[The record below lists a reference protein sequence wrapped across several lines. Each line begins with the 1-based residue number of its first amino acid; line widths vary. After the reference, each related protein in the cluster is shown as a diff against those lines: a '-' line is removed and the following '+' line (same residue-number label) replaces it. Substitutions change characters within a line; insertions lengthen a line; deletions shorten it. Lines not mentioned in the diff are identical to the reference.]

1 MAFRYNG
8 IKDINRKTQNT
19 KFNKNLQICNIFTT
33 FAPKLHNM
41 DLLLLFLLG
50 AMGISFLCS
59 LLESVL
65 MTTTFSYINLREE
78 EGYAPALLMKQYKE
92 DTSRPLAAIL
102 SLNTIANT
110 IGAAGVGM
118 QATAVF
124 GSKWF
129 GLVSA
134 ITTILIL
141 VFSEII
147 PKVIGTTYWRNLM
160 GFAART
166 IHILI
171 FILYPIVRLVE
182 MLTRVLRGRDEDP
195 TVSREEVLAMVNV
208 GEEEGVVDEDENKI
222 FTNLMRLDSIHA
234 YDVMTPRVVAKIAP
248 ENMTLRAYYDN
259 DEYDHFSRIPLYN
272 PEAPE
277 YITGYVLRND
287 ALEELTE
294 DHFRKTLGG
303 IKRALPAFDQ
313 DMTLGNIFDSMLK
326 QKSQI
331 AQIIDEYGMFVGILT
346 LEDIIETIFGLEIID
361 ENDAVIDM
369 QQYARE
375 RWEQR
380 QKKYKRI

>member
-1 MAFRYNG
+1 MG
-8 IKDINRKTQNT
+8 
-19 KFNKNLQICNIFTT
+19 
-33 FAPKLHNM
+33 
-41 DLLLLFLLG
+41 LLLLFLLG
-50 AMGISFLCS
+50 AMAVSFICS
-59 LLESVL
+59 VLESVL
-65 MTTTFSYINLREE
+65 MSTSLSYINLREE
-78 EGYAPALLMKQYKE
+78 EGYAPAKLMRSYKE

-118 QATAVF
+118 QVTAVF

-129 GLVSA
+129 GLMSA
-134 ITTILIL
+134 LTTILIL
-141 VFSEII
+141 FFGEII
-147 PKVIGTTYWRNLM
+147 PKVIGTTYWRELM
-160 GFAART
+160 GITAR
-166 IHILI
+166 IIRVLI
-171 FILYPIVRLVE
+171 FVLYPLVLLVE
-182 MLTRVLRGRDEDP
+182 LISRMVPDNEDDP
-195 TVSREEVLAMVNV
+195 SVSREEVLAMVNV

-222 FTNLMRLDSIHA
+222 FSNLMRLDSIHA

-248 ENMTLRAYYDN
+248 ENMTLRAYYDS

-272 PEAPE
+272 PTAPE

-303 IKRALPAFDQ
+303 IKRPLPAFDQ
-313 DMTLGNIFDSMLK
+313 DLTLGTIFDSMLK

-331 AQIIDEYGMFVGILT
+331 AQVIDEYGMFVGILT

-361 ENDAVIDM
+361 ENDTVIDM

-380 QKKYKRI
+380 QKKYKRVDVKKDEVEEQHTDSEQEGEV

>member
-1 MAFRYNG
+1 MG
-8 IKDINRKTQNT
+8 
-19 KFNKNLQICNIFTT
+19 
-33 FAPKLHNM
+33 
-41 DLLLLFLLG
+41 LLLLFLLG
-50 AMGISFLCS
+50 AMAVSFICS
-59 LLESVL
+59 VLESVL
-65 MTTTFSYINLREE
+65 MSTSLSYINLREE
-78 EGYAPALLMKQYKE
+78 EGYAPAKLMRSYKE

-118 QATAVF
+118 QVTAVF

-129 GLVSA
+129 GLMSA
-134 ITTILIL
+134 LTTILIL
-141 VFSEII
+141 FFGEII
-147 PKVIGTTYWRNLM
+147 PKVIGTTYWRELM
-160 GFAART
+160 GITAR
-166 IHILI
+166 IIRVLI
-171 FILYPIVRLVE
+171 FVLYPLVLLVE
-182 MLTRVLRGRDEDP
+182 LISRMVPDNEDDP
-195 TVSREEVLAMVNV
+195 SVSREEVLAMVNV

-222 FTNLMRLDSIHA
+222 FSNLMRLDSIHA

-248 ENMTLRAYYDN
+248 ENMTLRAYYDS

-272 PEAPE
+272 PTAPE

-303 IKRALPAFDQ
+303 IKRPLPAFDQ
-313 DMTLGNIFDSMLK
+313 DLTLGTIFDSMLK

-331 AQIIDEYGMFVGILT
+331 AQVIDEYGMFVGILT

-361 ENDAVIDM
+361 ENDTVIDM

-380 QKKYKRI
+380 QKKYKRVDVKKDEVEEQHTDSEQESEV

>member
-1 MAFRYNG
+1 
-8 IKDINRKTQNT
+8 
-19 KFNKNLQICNIFTT
+19 
-33 FAPKLHNM
+33 
-41 DLLLLFLLG
+41 
-50 AMGISFLCS
+50 
-59 LLESVL
+59 
-65 MTTTFSYINLREE
+65 MTTTYSYINLREE
-78 EGYAPALLMKQYKE
+78 EGYAPATLMKQYKD

-110 IGAAGVGM
+110 VGAAGVGM
-118 QATAVF
+118 QVVAVF
-124 GSKWF
+124 GSRWF
-129 GLVSA
+129 GLFSA

-147 PKVIGTTYWRNLM
+147 PKVIGTSYWRNLM
-160 GFAART
+160 GFTART
-166 IHILI
+166 IRALI
-171 FILYPIVRLVE
+171 FILYPFVLLVE
-182 MLTRVLRGRDEDP
+182 LITRAFPNNEDDP

-234 YDVMTPRVVAKIAP
+234 YDVMTPRVVAKTAP

-259 DEYDHFSRIPLYN
+259 DEYDHFSRIPLYK

-277 YITGYVLRND
+277 YITGYILRND
-287 ALEELTE
+287 ALEDLTE
-294 DHFRKTLGG
+294 DHFRKTLGS
-303 IKRALPAFDQ
+303 IKRPLPAFDQ
-313 DMTLGNIFDSMLK
+313 DLTLGTIFDSMLK

-361 ENDAVIDM
+361 ENDTVIDM

-380 QKKYKRI
+380 QKKYQKVPAKSQSNETEERNTDSKQESKV

>member
-1 MAFRYNG
+1 MG
-8 IKDINRKTQNT
+8 
-19 KFNKNLQICNIFTT
+19 
-33 FAPKLHNM
+33 
-41 DLLLLFLLG
+41 LLLLFLLG
-50 AMGISFLCS
+50 AMAVSFICS
-59 LLESVL
+59 VLESVL
-65 MTTTFSYINLREE
+65 MSTSLSYINLREE
-78 EGYAPALLMKQYKE
+78 EGYAPAKLMSSYKE

-118 QATAVF
+118 QVTAVF

-129 GLVSA
+129 GLMSA
-134 ITTILIL
+134 LTTILIL
-141 VFSEII
+141 FFGEII
-147 PKVIGTTYWRNLM
+147 PKVIGTTYWRELM
-160 GFAART
+160 GITAR
-166 IHILI
+166 IIKVLI
-171 FILYPIVRLVE
+171 FVLHPLVLLVE
-182 MLTRVLRGRDEDP
+182 FISRMVPDNEDDP
-195 TVSREEVLAMVNV
+195 SVSREEVLAMVNV

-222 FTNLMRLDSIHA
+222 FSNLMRLDSIHA

-248 ENMTLRAYYDN
+248 ENMTLRAYYDS

-272 PEAPE
+272 PTAPE

-303 IKRALPAFDQ
+303 IKRPLPAFDQ
-313 DMTLGNIFDSMLK
+313 DLTLGTIFDSMLK

-331 AQIIDEYGMFVGILT
+331 AQVIDEYGMFVGILT

-361 ENDAVIDM
+361 ENDTVIDM

-380 QKKYKRI
+380 QKKYKRVDVKKDEVEEQHTDSEQEGEV

>member
-1 MAFRYNG
+1 MH
-8 IKDINRKTQNT
+8 ISK
-19 KFNKNLQICNIFTT
+19 KNCN
-33 FAPKLHNM
+33 FAHNLYIM
-41 DLLLLFLLG
+41 GLLLLFLLG
-50 AMGISFLCS
+50 AMAVSFICS
-59 LLESVL
+59 VLESVL
-65 MTTTFSYINLREE
+65 MSTSLSYINLREE
-78 EGYAPALLMKQYKE
+78 EGYAPAKLMRSYKE

-118 QATAVF
+118 QVTAVF

-129 GLVSA
+129 GLMSA
-134 ITTILIL
+134 LTTILIL
-141 VFSEII
+141 FFGEII
-147 PKVIGTTYWRNLM
+147 PKVIGTTYWRELM
-160 GFAART
+160 GITAR
-166 IHILI
+166 IIRVLI
-171 FILYPIVRLVE
+171 FVLYPLVLLVE
-182 MLTRVLRGRDEDP
+182 LISRMVPDNEDDP
-195 TVSREEVLAMVNV
+195 SVSREEVLAMVNV

-222 FTNLMRLDSIHA
+222 FSNLMRLDSIHA

-248 ENMTLRAYYDN
+248 ENMTLRAYYDS

-272 PEAPE
+272 PTAPE

-303 IKRALPAFDQ
+303 IKRPLPAFDQ
-313 DMTLGNIFDSMLK
+313 DLTLGTIFDSMLK

-331 AQIIDEYGMFVGILT
+331 AQVIDEYGMFVGILT

-361 ENDAVIDM
+361 ENDTVIDM

-380 QKKYKRI
+380 QKKYKRVDVKKDEVEEQHTDSEQESEV

>member
-1 MAFRYNG
+1 MAVSF
-8 IKDINRKTQNT
+8 
-19 KFNKNLQICNIFTT
+19 IC
-33 FAPKLHNM
+33 
-41 DLLLLFLLG
+41 
-50 AMGISFLCS
+50 SV
-59 LLESVL
+59 LESVL
-65 MTTTFSYINLREE
+65 MSTSLSYINLREE
-78 EGYAPALLMKQYKE
+78 EGYAPAKLMRSYKE

-118 QATAVF
+118 QVTAVF

-129 GLVSA
+129 GLMSA
-134 ITTILIL
+134 LTTILIL
-141 VFSEII
+141 FFGEII
-147 PKVIGTTYWRNLM
+147 PKVIGTTYWRELM
-160 GFAART
+160 GITAR
-166 IHILI
+166 IIRVLI
-171 FILYPIVRLVE
+171 FVLYPLVLLVE
-182 MLTRVLRGRDEDP
+182 LISRMVPDNEDDP
-195 TVSREEVLAMVNV
+195 SVSREEVLAMVNV

-222 FTNLMRLDSIHA
+222 FSNLMRLDSIHA

-248 ENMTLRAYYDN
+248 ENMTLRAYYDS

-272 PEAPE
+272 PTAPE

-303 IKRALPAFDQ
+303 IKRPLPAFDQ
-313 DMTLGNIFDSMLK
+313 DLTLGTIFDSMLK

-331 AQIIDEYGMFVGILT
+331 AQVIDEYGMFVGILT

-361 ENDAVIDM
+361 ENDTVIDM

-380 QKKYKRI
+380 QKKYKRVDVKKDEVEEQHTDSEQEGEV

>member
-1 MAFRYNG
+1 MH
-8 IKDINRKTQNT
+8 ISK
-19 KFNKNLQICNIFTT
+19 KNCN
-33 FAPKLHNM
+33 FAHNLYIM
-41 DLLLLFLLG
+41 GLLLLFLLG
-50 AMGISFLCS
+50 AMAVSFICS
-59 LLESVL
+59 VLESVL
-65 MTTTFSYINLREE
+65 MSTSLSYINLREE
-78 EGYAPALLMKQYKE
+78 EGYAPAKLMRSYKE

-118 QATAVF
+118 QVTAVF

-129 GLVSA
+129 GLMSA
-134 ITTILIL
+134 LTTILIL
-141 VFSEII
+141 FFGEII
-147 PKVIGTTYWRNLM
+147 PKVIGTTYWRELM
-160 GFAART
+160 GITAR
-166 IHILI
+166 IIKVLI
-171 FILYPIVRLVE
+171 FVLYPLVLLVE
-182 MLTRVLRGRDEDP
+182 LISRMVPDNEDDP
-195 TVSREEVLAMVNV
+195 SVSREEVLAMVNV

-222 FTNLMRLDSIHA
+222 FSNLMRLDSIHA

-248 ENMTLRAYYDN
+248 ENMTLRAYYDS

-272 PEAPE
+272 PTAPE

-303 IKRALPAFDQ
+303 IKRPLPAFDQ
-313 DMTLGNIFDSMLK
+313 DLTLGTIFDSMLK

-331 AQIIDEYGMFVGILT
+331 AQVIDEYGMFVGILT

-361 ENDAVIDM
+361 ENDTVIDM

-380 QKKYKRI
+380 QKKYKRVDVKKDEVEEQHTDSEQEGEV

>member
-1 MAFRYNG
+1 ME
-8 IKDINRKTQNT
+8 
-19 KFNKNLQICNIFTT
+19 
-33 FAPKLHNM
+33 
-41 DLLLLFLLG
+41 LLLLFLFG

-59 LLESVL
+59 VLESVL
-65 MTTTFSYINLREE
+65 MTTTYSYINVREE
-78 EGYAPALLMKQYKE
+78 EGYTPASLMKSYKD

-118 QATAVF
+118 QVTAVF

-129 GLVSA
+129 GLMSA

-141 VFSEII
+141 VFAEII
-147 PKVIGTTYWRNLM
+147 PKVIGTTYWRELM
-160 GFAART
+160 GFTART
-166 IHILI
+166 IRALI
-171 FILYPIVRLVE
+171 YILYPFVLLVE
-182 MLTRVLRGRDEDP
+182 LITKAFPDNEDDP

-259 DEYDHFSRIPLYN
+259 DEYDHFSRIPLYK

-303 IKRALPAFDQ
+303 IKRSLPAFDQ
-313 DMTLGNIFDSMLK
+313 DMTLGVIFDSMLK

-331 AQIIDEYGMFVGILT
+331 AQVIDEYGMFVGILT

-361 ENDAVIDM
+361 ENDTVIDM

-380 QKKYKRI
+380 QKKYKKLDRDAVRGETADDVRNEAKERHTDSEQEGEV

>member
-1 MAFRYNG
+1 MG
-8 IKDINRKTQNT
+8 
-19 KFNKNLQICNIFTT
+19 
-33 FAPKLHNM
+33 
-41 DLLLLFLLG
+41 LLLLFLFG

-59 LLESVL
+59 VLESVL
-65 MTTTFSYINLREE
+65 MTTSLSYINLREE
-78 EGYAPALLMKQYKE
+78 EGYKPASLMARYKD
-92 DTSRPLAAIL
+92 DTGRPLAAIL

-118 QATAVF
+118 QATEVF
-124 GSKWF
+124 GSAWF

-134 ITTILIL
+134 ITTLLILI
-141 VFSEII
+141 FSEII
-147 PKVIGTTYWRNLM
+147 PKVIGTTYWRQLM
-160 GFAART
+160 GFTART
-166 IHILI
+166 IHFLI
-171 FILYPIVRLVE
+171 IVLYPFVLLVE
-182 MLTRVLRGRDEDP
+182 LITKMFPDNEDEP
-195 TVSREEVLAMVNV
+195 SVSREEVLSMVNV

-222 FTNLMRLDSIHA
+222 FSNLMRLDTIHA

-259 DEYDHFSRIPLYN
+259 DEYDHFSRIPLYK

-313 DMTLGNIFDSMLK
+313 DLTLGTIFDSMLK

-361 ENDAVIDM
+361 ENDTVIDM
-369 QQYARE
+369 QQYARD

-380 QKKYKRI
+380 QKKYRKVESSKSKVESQKTKEESES

>member
-1 MAFRYNG
+1 ME
-8 IKDINRKTQNT
+8 
-19 KFNKNLQICNIFTT
+19 
-33 FAPKLHNM
+33 
-41 DLLLLFLLG
+41 LLLLFLFG
-50 AMGISFLCS
+50 AMAISFLCS
-59 LLESVL
+59 VLESVL
-65 MTTTFSYINLREE
+65 MTTTYSYINVREE
-78 EGYAPALLMKQYKE
+78 EGYAPATLMKAYKD

-118 QATAVF
+118 QVTAVF

-129 GLVSA
+129 GLMSA

-160 GFAART
+160 GFTART
-166 IHILI
+166 IRVLI
-171 FILYPIVRLVE
+171 FILYPFVLLVE
-182 MLTRVLRGRDEDP
+182 LITKAFPDNEDDP
-195 TVSREEVLAMVNV
+195 TVRREEVLAMVNV

-222 FTNLMRLDSIHA
+222 FSNLMRLDSIHA

-259 DEYDHFSRIPLYN
+259 DEYDHFSRIPLYK
-272 PEAPE
+272 PESPE

-303 IKRALPAFDQ
+303 IKRPLPAFDQ
-313 DMTLGNIFDSMLK
+313 DLTLGTIFDSMLK

-361 ENDAVIDM
+361 ENDTVIDM

-380 QKKYKRI
+380 QKKYKKLENAKVKVEAEERHTDSEQESEV